1 MMGMTMTEKLLARAS
16 GQARVQP
23 GDLAV
28 CGVERAVLLDLN
40 FLPTRPE
47 QRIRRVYDPDKVA
60 IVLDHAVPA
69 PTVTDAENHIRAR
82 AFAERFGIRH
92 FYDVG
97 MHGICHQI
105 IAERG
110 LALPGQMLACGDSHT
125 CAAGAFNCAAR
136 GMGAEMLSILCTGQT
151 WFRVGPT
158 IQYVLRGRLAE
169 RVAPKD
175 VFLHIAGT
183 YGSHANTNVEF
194 AGPGIENLTMMQ
206 RHTISTMCAEIS
218 AEFAVFPADQ
228 TTLDY
233 LATRT
238 SEPFEPV
245 SSDSDAQFAA
255 LRDIDLS
262 ALEPVVALPHT
273 VVNNVRRSAELR
285 HVTIQQAFIG
295 SCANGKLEDIGAAA
309 RMIDGKQVAPGV
321 RFVVTPGS
329 QEIYKQAVHA
339 GYVET
344 LLQAGAV
351 VTNSTCGACAG
362 LHMGL
367 LGAGERCITS
377 STRNFQGRMGSPDAE
392 VFLAS
397 SESVT
402 AAAISGHITDP
413 REMM

>member
-1 MMGMTMTEKLLARAS
+1 MGMTMTEKILARAS
-16 GQARVQP
+16 GRTEVQA
-23 GDLAV
+23 GDLVV
-28 CGVERAVLLDLN
+28 CNVDRAVLLDLN

-47 QRIRRVYDPDKVA
+47 QRIVRVHDAEKVA

-69 PTVTDAENHIRAR
+69 PTVMDAENHIRAR
-82 AFAERFGIRH
+82 AFAQQFGIRH
-92 FYDVG
+92 MYDVG
-97 MHGICHQI
+97 AHGICHQI
-105 IAERG
+105 IAEHG

-136 GMGAEMLSILCTGQT
+136 GMGSEMVSILCTGRT

-158 IQYVLRGRLAE
+158 MQYVLNGQLAE

-194 AGPGIENLTMMQ
+194 VGPGIATLSMMQ
-206 RHTISTMCAEIS
+206 RHTITTMCAEIS
-218 AEFAVFPADQ
+218 AEFALFPADQ

-233 LATRT
+233 LAGRATA
-238 SEPFEPV
+238 SFEPV
-245 SSDSDAQFAA
+245 TSDPDAPFAA
-255 LRDIDLS
+255 VRDIDMS

-273 VVNNVRRSAELR
+273 VVNNVQRVAALHDVS
-285 HVTIQQAFIG
+285 IQQAFIG
-295 SCANGKLEDIGAAA
+295 SCANGKLEDIATAA
-309 RMIDGKQVAPGV
+309 RMIAGKQVAPGV
-321 RFVVTPGS
+321 RFLVTPGS
-329 QEIYKQAVHA
+329 QEIYKQAVRA

-344 LLQAGAV
+344 LLEAGAV
-351 VTNSTCGACAG
+351 FTNSTCGACAG
-362 LHMGL
+362 LHMGII
-367 LGAGERCITS
+367 GAGERCITS

-402 AAAISGHITDP
+402 AAAITGKLTDP
-413 REMM
+413 RDIA

>member
-1 MMGMTMTEKLLARAS
+1 
-16 GQARVQP
+16 VH
-23 GDLAV
+23 D
-28 CGVERAVLLDLN
+28 
-40 FLPTRPE
+40 PE
-47 QRIRRVYDPDKVA
+47 KVA

-69 PTVTDAENHIRAR
+69 PTVSDAENHTRAR
-82 AFAERFGIRH
+82 AFAQRFGIRH

-97 MHGICHQI
+97 AHGICHQM
-105 IAERG
+105 IAEHG

-136 GMGAEMLSILCTGQT
+136 GMGAEMVSILCTGQT

-158 IQYVLRGRLAE
+158 MQYVLHGRLTD

-175 VFLHIAGT
+175 VILHIAGT

-194 AGPGIENLTMMQ
+194 VGPGLDSLTMMQ
-206 RHTISTMCAEIS
+206 RHTITTMCAEIS
-218 AEFAVFPADQ
+218 AEFALFPADQ
-228 TTLDY
+228 TVLDY

-238 SEPFEPV
+238 SEPFEPMA
-245 SSDSDAQFAA
+245 SDAEARFAA
-255 LRDIDLS
+255 VRDIELS
-262 ALEPVVALPHT
+262 ALEPVVALPHS

-309 RMIDGKQVAPGV
+309 QMIAGKQVAPGV

-329 QEIYKQAVHA
+329 QEIYKQAVRA

-344 LLQAGAV
+344 LLEAGAV

-367 LGAGERCITS
+367 VGAGERCITS
-377 STRNFQGRMGSPDAE
+377 STRNFQGRMGSPEAE

-402 AAAISGHITDP
+402 AAAITGHISDP
-413 REMM
+413 RDVV